1 MKKLSLM
8 WLVLMLAV
16 SVYAEKKEIHILA
29 ANDMHAQIEVFPQF
43 AALADS
49 LRTIDPSLLIF
60 SAGDNR
66 TGNPI
71 NDKYILPAYPMVALM
86 NQVGFNGSALGNHEF
101 DVHSLKRLIG
111 LSNFRYICANAFP
124 SDSSGIK
131 LVPYQVFDVEGLR
144 VGVIGAIQ
152 LSPNG
157 IPSTHPDNLEGLSF
171 KPAEEIMPQY
181 EWLSKQCDATILL
194 SHLGYPDDI
203 KIAEKFPWLDLII
216 GGHTHT
222 QLKGDEVKNG
232 VLITQNRNKL
242 HRVTYIT
249 LTVEDGKVVDKKAE
263 YIDVRKYPKTV
274 KVVEEMIRFYNDNP
288 TLRKVLAIADTP
300 FENKEELGCMICD
313 AFMAETESEIAIEN
327 PGGVRIET
335 LPQGDITV
343 RDVQRILSGEATN
356 WNQIVPGSKRGNIE
370 VVFDNKRSATVQ
382 YCVDSI
388 LGGKDMVSPNIVAA
402 KNSQGVID
410 YVEKSPNAIG
420 VIGSNW
426 VMDHRDTRHLTFK
439 MNIQVMSVTNAD
451 KATPYNSYKPF
462 QYYLLDGTYPFVRT
476 IYAILAGA
484 GYQLSRGFAEYCAS
498 DKGQLIVMR
507 SGLLPY
513 RADINLK
520 EVNAK

>member
-1 MKKLSLM
+1 MKKFTM
-8 WLVLMLAV
+8 TWLALMLAIIV
-16 SVYAEKKEIHILA
+16 NAEKREIHILA
-29 ANDMHAQIEVFPQF
+29 VNDMHAQIEVFPQL

-86 NQVGFNGSALGNHEF
+86 NQVGFNGSTLGNHEF

-131 LVPYQVFDVEGLR
+131 LVPTQVFDVEGLK
-144 VGVIGAIQ
+144 VGVIGCIQ
-152 LSPNG
+152 LSPAG
-157 IPSTHPDNLEGLSF
+157 IPSTHPDNLEGISF
-171 KPAEEIMPQY
+171 KPAEEIIPQY
-181 EWLSKQCDATILL
+181 ESLSKECDVTILL

-203 KIAEKFPWLDLII
+203 KMAEKFPWLDLII

-263 YIDVRKYPKTV
+263 YIDVRKFPKTV

-288 TLRKVLAIADTP
+288 TLRRVLAVADTP
-300 FENKEELGCMICD
+300 FETREELGCLMCD
-313 AFMAETESEIAIEN
+313 AFMAETGSEIAIEN
-327 PGGVRIET
+327 PGGVRIDA

-343 RDVQRILSGEATN
+343 RNVLEMD
-356 WNQIVPGSKRGNIE
+356 P
-370 VVFDNKRSATVQ
+370 FDNHAVILKLTGDEIAHMMLTYCHNTLHSFPYVGGMQCVITLEKDFPEKIQSIRLLTLEGKKLNMKKKYKVVTNNYIPATSEIPEGSAHTLNLETSDIIMQ
-382 YCVDSI
+382 Y
-388 LGGKDMVSPNIVAA
+388 LEKKGQVSY
-402 KNSQGVID
+402 QGV
-410 YVEKSPNAIG
+410 
-420 VIGSNW
+420 
-426 VMDHRDTRHLTFK
+426 RRLT
-439 MNIQVMSVTNAD
+439 
-451 KATPYNSYKPF
+451 
-462 QYYLLDGTYPFVRT
+462 T
-476 IYAILAGA
+476 IH
-484 GYQLSRGFAEYCAS
+484 
-498 DKGQLIVMR
+498 
-507 SGLLPY
+507 
-513 RADINLK
+513 
-520 EVNAK
+520 AK

>member
-1 MKKLSLM
+1 MKKIAM
-8 WLVLMLAV
+8 TWLALMLAIIV
-16 SVYAEKKEIHILA
+16 NAEKREIHILA
-29 ANDMHAQIEVFPQF
+29 VNDMHAQIEVFPQL

-86 NQVGFNGSALGNHEF
+86 NQVGFNGSTLGNHEF

-131 LVPYQVFDVEGLR
+131 LVPTQVFDVEGLK
-144 VGVIGAIQ
+144 VGVIGCIQ
-152 LSPNG
+152 LSPAG
-157 IPSTHPDNLEGLSF
+157 IPSTHPDNLEGISF
-171 KPAEEIMPQY
+171 KPAEEVIPQY
-181 EWLSKQCDATILL
+181 ESLSKECDVTILL

-203 KIAEKFPWLDLII
+203 KMAEKFPWLDLII

-263 YIDVRKYPKTV
+263 YIDVRKFSKTV

-288 TLRKVLAIADTP
+288 TLRRVLAVADTP
-300 FENKEELGCMICD
+300 FETREELGCLMCD
-313 AFMAETESEIAIEN
+313 AFMAETGSEIAIEN
-327 PGGVRIET
+327 PGGVRIDA

-343 RDVQRILSGEATN
+343 RNVLEMD
-356 WNQIVPGSKRGNIE
+356 P
-370 VVFDNKRSATVQ
+370 FDNHAVILELTGDEIAHMMLTYCHNTLHSFPYVGGMQCVITLEKDFPEKIQSIRLLTLEGKKLNMKKKYKVVTNNYIPATSEIPEGSAHTLNLETSDIIMQ
-382 YCVDSI
+382 Y
-388 LGGKDMVSPNIVAA
+388 LEKKGQVSY
-402 KNSQGVID
+402 QGV
-410 YVEKSPNAIG
+410 
-420 VIGSNW
+420 
-426 VMDHRDTRHLTFK
+426 RRLT
-439 MNIQVMSVTNAD
+439 
-451 KATPYNSYKPF
+451 
-462 QYYLLDGTYPFVRT
+462 T
-476 IYAILAGA
+476 IH
-484 GYQLSRGFAEYCAS
+484 
-498 DKGQLIVMR
+498 
-507 SGLLPY
+507 
-513 RADINLK
+513 
-520 EVNAK
+520 AK

>member
-232 VLITQNRNKL
+232 VLITQNKNKL

-343 RDVQRILSGEATN
+343 RDVLEMD
-356 WNQIVPGSKRGNIE
+356 P
-370 VVFDNKRSATVQ
+370 FDNHAVVLTLTGEEIARMMLSYCHNTLHSFPYVGGMTCEITLEKDFPEKINSIKLMTLDGKKLNMKKKYKVVTNNYIPATSEVPKG
-382 YCVDSI
+382 VAHTLNLETSDIIMSF
-388 LGGKDMVSPNIVAA
+388 LEKKEIV
-402 KNSQGVID
+402 NYQGV
-410 YVEKSPNAIG
+410 
-420 VIGSNW
+420 
-426 VMDHRDTRHLTFK
+426 RR
-439 MNIQVMSVTNAD
+439 
-451 KATPYNSYKPF
+451 
-462 QYYLLDGTYPFVRT
+462 
-476 IYAILAGA
+476 
-484 GYQLSRGFAEYCAS
+484 
-498 DKGQLIVMR
+498 
-507 SGLLPY
+507 
-513 RADINLK
+513 LK
-520 EVNAK
+520 TVPAK

>member
-1 MKKLSLM
+1 MKKITM
-8 WLVLMLAV
+8 TWLALMLAIIV
-16 SVYAEKKEIHILA
+16 NAEKREIHILA
-29 ANDMHAQIEVFPQF
+29 VNDMHAQIEVFPQL

-86 NQVGFNGSALGNHEF
+86 NQVGFNGSTLGNHEF

-131 LVPYQVFDVEGLR
+131 LVPTQVFDVEGLK
-144 VGVIGAIQ
+144 VGVIGCIQ
-152 LSPNG
+152 LSPAG
-157 IPSTHPDNLEGLSF
+157 IPSTHPDNLEGISF
-171 KPAEEIMPQY
+171 KPAEEIIPQY
-181 EWLSKQCDATILL
+181 ESLSKECDVTILL

-203 KIAEKFPWLDLII
+203 KMAEKFPWLDLII

-263 YIDVRKYPKTV
+263 YIDVRKFPKTV

-288 TLRKVLAIADTP
+288 TLCRVLAVADTP
-300 FENKEELGCMICD
+300 FETREELGCLMCD
-313 AFMAETESEIAIEN
+313 AFMAETGSEIAIEN
-327 PGGVRIET
+327 PGGVRIDA

-343 RDVQRILSGEATN
+343 RNVLEMD
-356 WNQIVPGSKRGNIE
+356 P
-370 VVFDNKRSATVQ
+370 FDNHAVILELTGDEIAHMMLTYCHNTLHSFPYVGGMQCVITLEKDFPEKIQSIRLLTLEGKKLNMKKKYKVVTNNYIPATSEIPEGSAHTLNLETSDIIMQ
-382 YCVDSI
+382 Y
-388 LGGKDMVSPNIVAA
+388 LEKKGQVSY
-402 KNSQGVID
+402 QGV
-410 YVEKSPNAIG
+410 
-420 VIGSNW
+420 
-426 VMDHRDTRHLTFK
+426 RRLT
-439 MNIQVMSVTNAD
+439 
-451 KATPYNSYKPF
+451 
-462 QYYLLDGTYPFVRT
+462 T
-476 IYAILAGA
+476 IH
-484 GYQLSRGFAEYCAS
+484 
-498 DKGQLIVMR
+498 
-507 SGLLPY
+507 
-513 RADINLK
+513 
-520 EVNAK
+520 AK

>member
-1 MKKLSLM
+1 MKKITM
-8 WLVLMLAV
+8 TWLALMLAIIV
-16 SVYAEKKEIHILA
+16 NAEKREIHILA
-29 ANDMHAQIEVFPQF
+29 VNDMHAQIEVFPQL

-86 NQVGFNGSALGNHEF
+86 NQVGFNGSTLGNHEF

-131 LVPYQVFDVEGLR
+131 LVPTQVFDVEGLK
-144 VGVIGAIQ
+144 VGVIGCIQ
-152 LSPNG
+152 LSPAG
-157 IPSTHPDNLEGLSF
+157 IPSTHPDNLEGISF
-171 KPAEEIMPQY
+171 KPAEEIIPQY
-181 EWLSKQCDATILL
+181 ESLSKECDVTILL

-203 KIAEKFPWLDLII
+203 KMAEKFPWLDLII

-263 YIDVRKYPKTV
+263 YIDVRKFPKTV

-288 TLRKVLAIADTP
+288 TLRRVLAVADTP
-300 FENKEELGCMICD
+300 FETREELGCLMCD
-313 AFMAETESEIAIEN
+313 AFMAETGSEIAIEN
-327 PGGVRIET
+327 PGGVRIDA

-343 RDVQRILSGEATN
+343 RNVLEMD
-356 WNQIVPGSKRGNIE
+356 P
-370 VVFDNKRSATVQ
+370 FDNHAVILELTGDEIAHMMLTYCHNTLHSFPYVGGMQCVITLEKDFPEKIQSIRLLTLEGKKLNMKKKYKVVTNNYIPATSEIPEGSAHTLNLETSDIIMQ
-382 YCVDSI
+382 Y
-388 LGGKDMVSPNIVAA
+388 LEKKGQVSY
-402 KNSQGVID
+402 QGV
-410 YVEKSPNAIG
+410 
-420 VIGSNW
+420 
-426 VMDHRDTRHLTFK
+426 RRLT
-439 MNIQVMSVTNAD
+439 
-451 KATPYNSYKPF
+451 
-462 QYYLLDGTYPFVRT
+462 T
-476 IYAILAGA
+476 IH
-484 GYQLSRGFAEYCAS
+484 
-498 DKGQLIVMR
+498 
-507 SGLLPY
+507 
-513 RADINLK
+513 
-520 EVNAK
+520 AK